1 MKSIGKEITSLA
13 SLGFLLVLAAC
24 QPAGSSRTDT
34 KAADE
39 AAVRHVLDDIV
50 RNFNAGNLD
59 GMFAL
64 YRPDTVVS
72 SPGTPDFDKAV
83 WRTRIQESLDALPA
97 NTTLRMRFD
106 TRELEVGGDL
116 AYERGIFFT
125 TPVDKATGAA
135 LGAEQVAGLYIHIF
149 KREVDGSWKGWR
161 LMEAFV
167 DSAPPAQN
175 QPTRPTAT
183 KP

>member
-1 MKSIGKEITSLA
+1 MRSTGKGIASIGSLI
-13 SLGFLLVLAAC
+13 LLLALAAC
-24 QPAGSSRTDT
+24 QPAVNSPVYT

-39 AAVRHVLDDIV
+39 AAVRHVLDEIV

-64 YRPDTVVS
+64 YRNDTVVS
-72 SPGTPDFDKAV
+72 SPGAPDFDKAV
-83 WRTRIQESLDALPA
+83 WRVRIDQSLDALPA

-106 TRELEVGGDL
+106 TRELEVSGDL

-125 TPVDKATGAA
+125 KSVDKVTGAA
-135 LGAEQVAGLYIHIF
+135 LGEEEVAGLYIHIF

-167 DSAPPAQN
+167 DPAPSTQARPAQ
-175 QPTRPTAT
+175 PTSV